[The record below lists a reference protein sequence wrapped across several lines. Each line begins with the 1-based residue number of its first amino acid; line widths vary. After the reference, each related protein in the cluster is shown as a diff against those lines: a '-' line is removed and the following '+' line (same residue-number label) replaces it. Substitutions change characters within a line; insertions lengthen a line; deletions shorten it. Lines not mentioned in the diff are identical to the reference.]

1 MISKTFLKQ
10 CQEQYFNFLN
20 ATTNYFKQF
29 VLEGNISVLNSFLPD
44 DVMS

>member
-1 MISKTFLKQ
+1 MLPKTFLRQ
-10 CQEQYFNFLN
+10 CQEQYFNFFN
-20 ATTNYFKQF
+20 ATTNYFKQS